1 MGLIK
6 LECPSCGAHLEYSQD
21 RDVFF
26 CEYCGAKVIKD
37 KQYIELSGKISIDGV
52 ATEESLL
59 ERAFLYLED
68 GDFLNA
74 DKYLE
79 RTLDINPRCAKAYM
93 GKLLVKFRLKS
104 IDMLSHWSKPL
115 SDYDFYRKAIR
126 FASDDEKAIYESYN
140 QQIVERIIRKQ
151 ENCKFEVEDI
161 EKQIEPIKVYLREN
175 AEQYKQDRDKKG
187 RLTILLA
194 VSFIPILVIILTM
207 VAMGKLAL
215 AFLAIPFIAVSAF
228 LLVKNISI
236 DERIKEYRDL
246 ENELAELEQEK
257 EEVTA

>member
-37 KQYIELSGKISIDGV
+37 KQYIELSGTISVDGV

-68 GDFLNA
+68 GDFANA

-79 RTLDINPRCAKAYM
+79 RTLDINPRRAKAYI
-93 GKLLVKFRLKS
+93 GKLLVKFRLQS
-104 IDMLSHWSKPL
+104 MDMLSHWSKPL
-115 SDYDFYRKAIR
+115 SDYDFYRKALR

-140 QQIVERIIRKQ
+140 QQIVDRIVRKQ
-151 ENCKFEVEDI
+151 ENFEFDIEDI
-161 EKQIEPIKVYLREN
+161 EKQIEPIKVYLQEN
-175 AEQYKQDRDKKG
+175 AEQYKKDRDKKG
-187 RLTILLA
+187 LLTVLL
-194 VSFIPILVIILTM
+194 VISFIPILVIILTM

-215 AFLAIPFIAVSAF
+215 AFLALPFVAVSAF
-228 LLVKNISI
+228 LLVKNISM
-236 DERIKEYRDL
+236 DERIKEYSDL
-246 ENELAELEQEK
+246 ECELAELEQEK
-257 EEVTA
+257 EEITA